1 MGRPRCILEA
11 PTRLRLAGRFF
22 AGLPRFL
29 GVPGA
34 AGESV
39 AHVTRMDETGR
50 LFGLFS
56 ENYWVSSGYYEDGS
70 CTGGRWVTRC
80 DDGYEC

>member
-1 MGRPRCILEA
+1 M
-11 PTRLRLAGRFF
+11 
-22 AGLPRFL
+22 
-29 GVPGA
+29 
-34 AGESV
+34 
-39 AHVTRMDETGR
+39 AHVTRMDENGR